1 MTNND
6 EVEILVYFMQIR
18 DKESNHYLGRDDI
31 KKLFSE
37 INALPYDRTDPD
49 SRVKKIGNRFCSIDI
64 ENFKEEE
71 KFVTFFAGKER
82 DANLPQKREESG
94 KIDKIP
100 INPTDNIV
108 EFSCGCLFFEDK
120 IVEGAVLLLQKNYF
134 GCSAIKMREYLEQLE
149 SKRYDVFLTV
159 LAEKPSFINL
169 IKNLEELRYIELS
182 EVELNPI
189 GFGDHHRLAK
199 TDEKIKSMKIKKLR
213 IDVRDDEAT
222 PIDILKKTLRF
233 LGVTEFNEE
242 RLRDFISEHGLRLI
256 AVKVPQT
263 KQEELDLTK
272 ELVLFSYETEPK
284 REFDKQEFYT
294 QCKWE
299 YTQNNEQIIDFIRKI
314 IQNYSKSIR
323 ANK

>member
-1 MTNND
+1 MVNND
-6 EVEILVYFMQIR
+6 DIEILVYFMQIR
-18 DKESNHYLGRDDI
+18 DTQNNRYLGREDI

-37 INALPYDRTDPD
+37 ISALPYNRTDPE
-49 SRVKKIGNRFCSIDI
+49 SKVKKIGNRFYSMDI

-71 KFVTFFAGKER
+71 NMATFFAGKER

-100 INPTDNIV
+100 INPTDNIL

-120 IVEGAVLLLQKNYF
+120 IIEGTILLLQKNYF
-134 GCSAIKMREYLEQLE
+134 GCSAMKIRNYLEQLE
-149 SKRYDVFLTV
+149 NKRYEVFLTV
-159 LAEKPSFINL
+159 LAEKPSLINL
-169 IKNLEELRYIELS
+169 IQNLAELRYIELS

-189 GFGDHHRLAK
+189 GFGDHHLLAK
-199 TDEKIKSMKIKKLR
+199 NDEEIRLIKIKKLR
-213 IDVRDDEAT
+213 IDVREDDTT
-222 PIDILKKTLRF
+222 PLNILKKTLRF
-233 LGVTEFNEE
+233 FGVTEFNEE
-242 RLRDFISEHGLRLI
+242 RLREFISEHGLRLT

-284 REFDKQEFYT
+284 REFDKQEFYN

-299 YTQNNEQIIDFIRKI
+299 YTQNNTQIVDFIKKI
-314 IQNYSKSIR
+314 IQNQ
-323 ANK
+323 